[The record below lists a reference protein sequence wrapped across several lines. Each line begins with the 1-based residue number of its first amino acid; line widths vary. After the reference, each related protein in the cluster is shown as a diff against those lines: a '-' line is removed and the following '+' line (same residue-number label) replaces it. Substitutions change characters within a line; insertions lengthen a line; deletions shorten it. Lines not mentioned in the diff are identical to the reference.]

1 MISHYELFTL
11 IQNSD
16 KYITKEEN
24 FGPISLLNIYA
35 KYFNNIKSNPTTYQK
50 NNLR

>member
-1 MISHYELFTL
+1 MISHNELFTL

-24 FGPISLLNIYA
+24 FRPISLLNIYA
-35 KYFNNIKSNPTTYQK
+35 KYLNNIKSNPTMYQK
-50 NNLR
+50 NNMR